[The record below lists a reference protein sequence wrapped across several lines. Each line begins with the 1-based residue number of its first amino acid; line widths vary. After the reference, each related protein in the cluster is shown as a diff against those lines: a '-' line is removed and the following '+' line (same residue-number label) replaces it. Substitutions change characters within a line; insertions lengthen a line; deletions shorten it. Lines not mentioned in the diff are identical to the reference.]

1 MSRVVVWVAPKF
13 HYKSATVGAREKTSA
28 IAWTRIGK
36 GVVRLALGQSS
47 VLKLYC
53 KSAKIGVEG
62 RPAWSFGF
70 GSRRGS
76 SDSRFEPVC
85 GL

>member
-1 MSRVVVWVAPKF
+1 MSRLVVWVAPKF

-53 KSAKIGVEG
+53 KSAKMGGRSEAHVVVWIRIGKGVV
-62 RPAWSFGF
+62 R
-70 GSRRGS
+70 
-76 SDSRFEPVC
+76 
-85 GL
+85 L